1 MITEMKHNKTLDD
14 LPPFCSV
21 EDVLEV
27 LCISRATAYRLA
39 GQGKIPC
46 IRLGRRIVLSRDR
59 LKNWLEEE
67 MGGDNFGAANEG

>member
-1 MITEMKHNKTLDD
+1 MIMATKRSKTLDD

-27 LCISRATAYRLA
+27 LCISRATVYRLA

-67 MGGDNFGAANEG
+67 MGGDKTWQGE